1 MSQIL
6 VTGANRGLGLEF
18 VRQFLNRGDHVIA
31 TCRNPD
37 TADQLHDLQN
47 LGPVEIYQLDVGNP
61 DQVNTLQKQLAHLPI
76 DILINNAGIWRGSQL
91 GHISIDEWM
100 ESFRINSIA
109 PIH

>member
-6 VTGANRGLGLEF
+6 VTGSNRGLGLEF

-76 DILINNAGIWRGSQL
+76 DILINNAGI
-91 GHISIDEWM
+91 
-100 ESFRINSIA
+100 
-109 PIH
+109 